1 MKAFDKWYDG
11 QASLDLDYRT
21 ARSLWHAAR
30 KGPKRKLREL
40 REQQSQDESK
50 LARSLGV

>member
-11 QASLDLDYRT
+11 RASLDLDYRT
-21 ARSLWHAAR
+21 ARELWQAAR

-40 REQQSQDESK
+40 REQQNQDKSK
-50 LARSLGV
+50 FTRPLGV

>member
-11 QASLDLDYRT
+11 RASLDLDYRT
-21 ARSLWHAAR
+21 ARELWQAAR

-40 REQQSQDESK
+40 REQSQDKSK
-50 LARSLGV
+50 FTHQLGV